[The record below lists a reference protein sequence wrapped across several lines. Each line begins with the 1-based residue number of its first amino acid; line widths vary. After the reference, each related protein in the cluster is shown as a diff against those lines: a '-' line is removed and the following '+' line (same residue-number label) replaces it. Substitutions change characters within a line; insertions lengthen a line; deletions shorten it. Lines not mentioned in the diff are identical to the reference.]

1 MRIHFIAIGGAAMHN
16 LAMAVATKAG
26 YIVTGSDDEIFD
38 PARTH
43 LQEAGLLPEEMGWHP
58 EKITSDIDAIILGM
72 HARED
77 NPELVRARELGIK
90 IYSFPE
96 YLYEQTKDKIRIVV
110 GGSHGKTSTTSMILY
125 VLQHLGIEADYMVGA
140 QIEGFE
146 RMVRLSDTA
155 KYAVFE
161 GDEYLTSP
169 LDLRSKFL
177 WYHPHVAILTGIAWD
192 HINVFPTFEGYVD
205 TFRKFVDGIEEN
217 GTFIYYK
224 HDANLCEIASQARPD
239 IQLVPYEA
247 YNNSTPSYTTPHNAT
262 PFKIFGRH
270 NMENLQ
276 AAALA
281 CQQIGVKLED
291 FYREISTFTGASN
304 RLELI
309 DEIGTNVAYKDFA
322 HSPSKLRATVNAV
335 RERYP
340 EKQLVAAMELHT
352 FSSLMADFLPQYEGC
367 MAQADVA
374 LVYFNPKVIEH
385 KRLTPITAEE
395 VRKAFGTENVEVFTD
410 SQLLQERL
418 RSLTYD
424 NTALLMMTSGTFD
437 GVNIPE
443 FAKELISSNKVN
455 SKKKQAKLPY
465 THCLNCGAELQGK
478 YCHVCGQEATSKTPT
493 VGAFLVEYANHAF
506 IWDSNFFKTLW
517 NLISRPGY
525 LTKEF
530 IAGKFASHEH
540 PLKLNMFLLFVL
552 ITLFVF
558 FAGTEKMSNS
568 VHNLTH
574 SESVRPGIQL
584 EFLIK
589 NGYTERINES
599 PRDTV
604 HLLAPLFLVERYP
617 EVLSNIETI
626 EDTDGKGLDKWIA
639 VLPHVLIEDS
649 IVMLDESGYYR
660 FNQQSKAGE
669 NELKMVNTVWSEM
682 VKLIAKYFPLLILF
696 TAPFLAIALGIV
708 QRKSRIPR
716 IHHFIFALHYTA
728 FLELLMIC
736 IFLLHLTLSPP
747 MEWLQWV
754 MIIGSCVYLTI
765 AFRNVYGTTTWTM
778 AALKA
783 LFTSVVYVLIGM
795 AIFFVIFI
803 VACFITANNA
813 MIS

>member
-26 YIVTGSDDEIFD
+26 YVVTGSDDEIFD

-58 EKITSDIDAIILGM
+58 EKITNDIDAIILGM

-192 HINVFPTFEGYVD
+192 HINVFPTFDGYVD
-205 TFRKFVDGIEEN
+205 TFRKFVEGIEEN

-224 HDANLCEIASQARPD
+224 HDTNLCEIASQARPD
-239 IQLVPYEA
+239 IKQIPYEA
-247 YNNSTPSYTTPHNAT
+247 YQGDVNM
-262 PFKIFGRH
+262 KIFGKH

-281 CQQIGVKLED
+281 CQQIGVNPED

-322 HSPSKLRATVNAV
+322 HSPSKLHATVNAV

-340 EKQLVAAMELHT
+340 DKQLVAAMELHT

-367 MAQADVA
+367 MAQADKA
-374 LVYFNPKVIEH
+374 FVYFNPKVLEH
-385 KRLTPITAEE
+385 KKLPPISAEE
-395 VRKAFGTENVEVFTD
+395 VEKAFGTANIEVFTD

-418 RSLTYD
+418 REIEYQ
-424 NTALLMMTSGTFD
+424 NTALLMMSSGNFD

-443 FAKELISSNKVN
+443 FAKELIN
-455 SKKKQAKLPY
+455 
-465 THCLNCGAELQGK
+465 
-478 YCHVCGQEATSKTPT
+478 
-493 VGAFLVEYANHAF
+493 
-506 IWDSNFFKTLW
+506 
-517 NLISRPGY
+517 R
-525 LTKEF
+525 
-530 IAGKFASHEH
+530 
-540 PLKLNMFLLFVL
+540 
-552 ITLFVF
+552 
-558 FAGTEKMSNS
+558 
-568 VHNLTH
+568 
-574 SESVRPGIQL
+574 
-584 EFLIK
+584 
-589 NGYTERINES
+589 
-599 PRDTV
+599 
-604 HLLAPLFLVERYP
+604 
-617 EVLSNIETI
+617 
-626 EDTDGKGLDKWIA
+626 
-639 VLPHVLIEDS
+639 
-649 IVMLDESGYYR
+649 
-660 FNQQSKAGE
+660 
-669 NELKMVNTVWSEM
+669 
-682 VKLIAKYFPLLILF
+682 
-696 TAPFLAIALGIV
+696 
-708 QRKSRIPR
+708 
-716 IHHFIFALHYTA
+716 
-728 FLELLMIC
+728 
-736 IFLLHLTLSPP
+736 
-747 MEWLQWV
+747 
-754 MIIGSCVYLTI
+754 
-765 AFRNVYGTTTWTM
+765 
-778 AALKA
+778 
-783 LFTSVVYVLIGM
+783 
-795 AIFFVIFI
+795 
-803 VACFITANNA
+803 
-813 MIS
+813 

>member
-26 YIVTGSDDEIFD
+26 YVVTGSDDEIFD

-43 LQEAGLLPEEMGWHP
+43 LEKAGLLPKEMGWHP
-58 EKITSDIDAIILGM
+58 ENITSDIDAIILGM

-125 VLQHLGIEADYMVGA
+125 VLQRLGIEADYMVGA

-192 HINVFPTFEGYVD
+192 HINVFPTFDGYVD

-224 HDANLCEIASQARPD
+224 HDSNLCEIASQARPD
-239 IQLVPYEA
+239 IKQLPYEA
-247 YNNSTPSYTTPHNAT
+247 YQGDVHM
-262 PFKIFGRH
+262 KIFGKH

-281 CQQIGVKLED
+281 CEQIGVKPEE

-418 RSLTYD
+418 RSLTYE

-437 GVNIPE
+437 GINIPE
-443 FAKELISSNKVN
+443 FARELICTNKDN
-455 SKKKQAKLPY
+455 SKKNQGKLPY
-465 THCLNCGAELQGK
+465 THCLNCGTELQGK
-478 YCHVCGQEATSKTPT
+478 YCHICGQEATSKTPS

-506 IWDSNFFKTLW
+506 IWDSNFLKTLW
-517 NLISRPGY
+517 NLIRRPGY

-552 ITLFVF
+552 ITLFVL
-558 FAGTEKMSNS
+558 FAGTEKVNNK
-568 VHNLTH
+568 VHNITNNEAVLA
-574 SESVRPGIQL
+574 GLQL
-584 EFLIK
+584 EFMIDRGELD
-589 NGYTERINES
+589 TTLLS
-599 PRDTV
+599 PQDTV
-604 HLLAPLFLVERYP
+604 LLLAPLFFANQYP
-617 EVLSNIETI
+617 GFIRCI
-626 EDTDGKGLDKWIA
+626 DTLENTHDKGLDKWIA
-639 VLPHVLIEDS
+639 VIPHTFIEDS
-649 IVMLDESGYYR
+649 IMVEYESGCYR
-660 FNQQSKAGE
+660 INQEIQTAQ
-669 NELKMVNTVWSEM
+669 NELMLVNSIAQELVD
-682 VKLIAKYFPLLILF
+682 LIARYFPLLVLF
-696 TAPFLAIALGIV
+696 TAPFLAISLRFV
-708 QRKSRIPR
+708 QRKNRLPR

-728 FLELLMIC
+728 FLEVLMLC

-747 MEWLQWV
+747 MDWMQWI
-754 MIIGSCVYLTI
+754 MIIGSCLYLTI
-765 AFRNVYGTTTWTM
+765 AFREVYGTKTWTG
-778 AALKA
+778 ATLKA
-783 LFTSVVYVLIGM
+783 LLTSLIYMLIGLVIFLGILIV
-795 AIFFVIFI
+795 AFFVAIS
-803 VACFITANNA
+803 NA
-813 MIS
+813 AI